1 MHLSVL
7 TDKPTGFECLSS
19 ATGGPSDR
27 WDRFEVL
34 MAEDALQEESRT
46 TLPGGTLQQT
56 ILQG

>member
-1 MHLSVL
+1 ML
-7 TDKPTGFECLSS
+7 TDKPTGFECLV
-19 ATGGPSDR
+19 GYWHPSDR

>member
-7 TDKPTGFECLSS
+7 TDKPTGFECLV
-19 ATGGPSDR
+19 GYWHPSDR